1 MPPPPVGQLAMR
13 RRLRRHFGYANLGCT
28 ILVLAAT
35 HVHHH
40 VLCYAGVKKMPH
52 MCQLGL
58 CHASVSCHTRLGG
71 CCFHYEVRS
80 QSKFVT
86 LNSISVCHKLFRIF
100 IP

>member
-40 VLCYAGVKKMPH
+40 VLCYAGVKVLKK
-52 MCQLGL
+52 
-58 CHASVSCHTRLGG
+58 CHTCANLVSAVPAFPATLALVGAVSIMK
-71 CCFHYEVRS
+71 CAANRS
-80 QSKFVT
+80 S
-86 LNSISVCHKLFRIF
+86 SH
-100 IP
+100 